1 MRNRSTAF
9 TLAVLMTLATLV
21 TATAACATDV
31 EEAEYKAAD
40 EVKALQT
47 AVTESGE
54 PIPTPVTTGG
64 TVDTSIVSPITA
76 AFFHERQATDYSVT
90 LGPLD
95 SFGVWGGFGCGS
107 TLSSGPAAPANITW
121 EHPHPPCDETTNHAD
136 KEITLTLSVTT
147 YQGIKEAVCKYQG
160 AESGVGEPCVWE

>member
-95 SFGVWGGFGCGS
+95 SFGVWGGLWLRIYSF
-107 TLSSGPAAPANITW
+107 LWSSGARQYHLGTSSS
-121 EHPHPPCDETTNHAD
+121 TM
-136 KEITLTLSVTT
+136 
-147 YQGIKEAVCKYQG
+147 
-160 AESGVGEPCVWE
+160 

>member
-95 SFGVWGGFGCGS
+95 SFGVWGGALVADLLFPLVQRRPPISPGNILIHHVMKQQIMPTKKLRS
-107 TLSSGPAAPANITW
+107 LSA
-121 EHPHPPCDETTNHAD
+121 
-136 KEITLTLSVTT
+136 
-147 YQGIKEAVCKYQG
+147 
-160 AESGVGEPCVWE
+160 